1 MTRLSI
7 IIVSWNTRELLG
19 ACLASIYRHPPPAP
33 FEVIVVDNASVDGS
47 PEMVR
52 GNFPAVIL
60 EGNAANLG
68 FAAATNIGCRLAAG
82 QFLLFLNPDTEVH
95 DSTLSGAISFM
106 EQHPGTGALGCR
118 TLNPDGSLQSS
129 AFSFPTCARIF
140 AHVSGLSR
148 LGKLPRRREHSRFS
162 HPDYVQGSFFFIRK
176 SAFEQCGGF
185 NEAFFLYGEEVD
197 LCQRLHRAGLRIDYH
212 PDLTIT
218 HHGGAST
225 RDSELHLGYF
235 VTSCL
240 NLYREHRSDAH
251 VRRLLKT
258 VQAALAVRIFRQLVL
273 APLNFGKR
281 KEKIRTLAAIMAAI
295 AHGDP
300 LPIPK

>member
-7 IIVSWNTRELLG
+7 IIVNWNTGHLL
-19 ACLASIYRHPPPAP
+19 ASCLASIFRHPPSAP
-33 FEVIVVDNASVDGS
+33 FEVIVVDNASGDDS
-47 PEMVR
+47 RERVR
-52 GNFPAVIL
+52 REYPLVRL
-60 EGNAANLG
+60 MENAANLG

-82 QFLLFLNPDTEVH
+82 KFLLFLNPDTEVH
-95 DSTLSGAISFM
+95 DSTLSGALSFM
-106 EQHPGTGALGCR
+106 EQHPGTGVLGCR
-118 TLNPDGSLQSS
+118 TLNPDGSLQST

-148 LGKLPRRREHSRFS
+148 LGKLPRTRQHSRFC
-162 HPDYVQGSFFFIRK
+162 HPDYVQGSFFFVRK

-197 LCQRLHRAGLRIDYH
+197 LCQRMQRAGLRIDYH
-212 PDLTIT
+212 PELTIT

-225 RDSELHLGYF
+225 RNSELHMGYF

-240 NLYREHRSDAH
+240 YLYREHRSQAH
-251 VRRLLKT
+251 VRRLLRAVK
-258 VQAALAVRIFRQLVL
+258 AALVIRIFRQLVL
-273 APLNFGKR
+273 APLDPKERG
-281 KEKIRTLAAIMAAI
+281 EKIRTLTGLMAAI